1 MQNEVIFRME
11 NNFAELVQKSRN
23 GDADA
28 FAKLYSL
35 VYKDLYRVA
44 LFNLNNQHDA
54 SDAVS
59 ETVLDAFSSIKNLRN
74 EDAFKGWIMKILT
87 AKIKN
92 KQKEY
97 VQIKNDQLSLDD
109 LDDTDTELSY
119 EINYSGGELAED
131 FKKLDK
137 DERLVLSLSVVSG
150 YKSEEIAKMTG
161 MNANTVRSKAARAK
175 LKLKELITGRKS

>member
-59 ETVLDAFSSIKNLRN
+59 ETVLDAFASIKNLRN

-97 VQIKNDQLSLDD
+97 IERNNFRQD
-109 LDDTDTELSY
+109 LDELDSVEQEKSE
-119 EINYSGGELAED
+119 EIDYNGLEIMEEFAKLGEED
-131 FKKLDK
+131 
-137 DERLVLSLSVVSG
+137 RLVLSLSVVSG
-150 YKSEEIAKMTG
+150 YKSEEIAG
-161 MNANTVRSKAARAK
+161 MLGMSANTVRSKAARAK
-175 LKLKELITGRKS
+175 IKLKQLLTER

>member
-1 MQNEVIFRME
+1 MQNEVIFRMN
-11 NNFAELVQKSRN
+11 NNFAELVKKSRD

-28 FAKLYSL
+28 FAQLYSL

-44 LFNLNNQHDA
+44 LFNLNNEHDA

-92 KQKEY
+92 KQKDY
-97 VQIKNDQLSLDD
+97 IQTRSDRLDIDD
-109 LDDTDTELSY
+109 LGETEKELSY
-119 EINYSGGELAED
+119 
-131 FKKLDK
+131 
-137 DERLVLSLSVVSG
+137 
-150 YKSEEIAKMTG
+150 
-161 MNANTVRSKAARAK
+161 
-175 LKLKELITGRKS
+175 

>member
-1 MQNEVIFRME
+1 MQNEVIFRMN
-11 NNFAELVQKSRN
+11 NNFAELVKKSRD

-28 FAKLYSL
+28 FAQLYSL

-44 LFNLNNQHDA
+44 LFNLNNEHDA

-92 KQKEY
+92 KQKDY
-97 VQIKNDQLSLDD
+97 IQTRSDRLDIDD
-109 LDDTDTELSY
+109 LGEKEKELSY
-119 EINYSGGELAED
+119 EMDYSGGELAED
-131 FKKLDK
+131 FKKLDE
-137 DERLVLSLSVVSG
+137 DERLVLSLSVISG
-150 YKSEEIAKMTG
+150 YKSEEIARMTG

-175 LKLKELITGRKS
+175 IKLKELIIGRKS